1 MKKEYVLAILFFGG
15 LWGLGE
21 ALLGDMLYSAGVP
34 MASVPVTVIGFV
46 ILALARAYFPQR
58 GLSTLIAAFAMLYKF
73 LNAPFFVCHPL
84 GILLL
89 GMSFDLFFSTG
100 WLKNRALASAA
111 AVYVGNAAFAILL
124 AYVVRYHPWVEGGT
138 SKVLRHIFLTG
149 TVTAVL
155 CAVAV
160 PLAFHYAEA
169 LKTRFTTPF
178 ALRLRPVPSSV
189 SLITLCVWVFGVLTC
204 ITHF

>member
-15 LWGLGE
+15 LWGLNE
-21 ALLGDMLYSAGVP
+21 SLLGNALYSANIP

-46 ILALARAYFPQR
+46 ILAFARVYFPQR

-73 LNAPFFVCHPL
+73 LNAPFFACHLL

-89 GMSFDLFFSTG
+89 GMAFDLFFSTG
-100 WLKNRALASAA
+100 WLKNRALAAAA

-138 SKVLRHIFLTG
+138 SKVLRHIFLNG

-155 CAVAV
+155 CAVVV

-169 LKTRFTTPF
+169 IKARLTSPF
-178 ALRLRPVPSSV
+178 ALRLRPVSSSI
-189 SLITLCVWVFGVLTC
+189 SLVTLCMWVFGVLAC
-204 ITHF
+204 ITRF